1 MLDATVAEK
10 IGQGLDDNKADHAK
24 GGKAGKKAQNNQ
36 RGESEL
42 SDCAACDDGPM
53 KDCELR
59 DVISHS
65 FHRFGEDLRIGAH
78 RRAEKAEEAIAKLG
92 QARGDEVVQKHSCK
106 GEPCEEWN
114 SATGHM

>member
-10 IGQGLDDNKADHAK
+10 IGQRLDHNKADHAK
-24 GGKAGKKAQNNQ
+24 GGEAGEKAQSNQ
-36 RGESEL
+36 CGESKL
-42 SDCAACDDGPM
+42 GDCAACDDGPM
-53 KDCELR
+53 KDRELR

-65 FHRFGEDLRIGAH
+65 FHRLGEYLRIGAH

-114 SATGHM
+114 SASGHM